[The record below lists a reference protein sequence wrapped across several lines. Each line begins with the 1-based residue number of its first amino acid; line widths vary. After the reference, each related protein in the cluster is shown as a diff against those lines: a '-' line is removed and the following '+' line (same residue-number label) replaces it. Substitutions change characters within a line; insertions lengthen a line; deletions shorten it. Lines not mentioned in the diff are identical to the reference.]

1 MKNEIVAHNDLKI
14 RIEEDFFN
22 SADSN
27 KLLKKFISKLPWESM
42 IIKMFGKDTKIPRLQ
57 CWIGDEGCEYKY
69 SGKQLNRQIW
79 SPDLMMIRKKIYE
92 KLKID
97 FNSVLANYY
106 RDGKDSMGWHSDDEK
121 ELGPDPTIA
130 SISFG
135 SERDLV
141 FRNKITK
148 ETIAIPQ
155 TNGCL
160 ILIDG
165 KTQKNWQHSIK
176 KTQKVIGPRINLTF
190 RNIINKNNF
199 KDF

>member
-1 MKNEIVAHNDLKI
+1 MKNEIVAHNGLKI

-22 SADSN
+22 SVDSK

-42 IIKMFGKDTKIPRLQ
+42 IIKIFGKDTKIPRLQ
-57 CWIGDEGCEYKY
+57 CWIGDEGCEYRY

-79 SPDLMMIRKKIYE
+79 SQDLIMIRKKIYE
-92 KLKID
+92 ELNID

-121 ELGPDPTIA
+121 ELGPNPTIA

-141 FRNKITK
+141 FRNKISK
-148 ETIAIPQ
+148 ETLAIPQ
-155 TNGCL
+155 THGSL

-165 KTQKNWQHSIK
+165 ETQKNWQHSIK
-176 KTQKVIGPRINLTF
+176 KTQKLIGPRINLTF
-190 RNIINKNNF
+190 RNIIIKDNF
-199 KDF
+199 

>member
-57 CWIGDEGCEYKY
+57 CWIGDEGCEYRY

>member
-22 SADSN
+22 SVDSN

-57 CWIGDEGCEYKY
+57 CWIGDKGCEYRY

-79 SPDLMMIRKKIYE
+79 SQDLIMIRKKIYKE
-92 KLKID
+92 LKID

-121 ELGPDPTIA
+121 ELGPNPTIA

-148 ETIAIPQ
+148 ETLAIPQ

-165 KTQKNWQHSIK
+165 ETQRNWQHSIK
-176 KTQKVIGPRINLTF
+176 KTRKVIGPRINLTF

-199 KDF
+199 

>member
-1 MKNEIVAHNDLKI
+1 MNNQIVAHNDLKI
-14 RIEEDFFN
+14 RIEEVFFT
-22 SADSN
+22 SAESN
-27 KLLKKFISKLPWESM
+27 ALLESFISKLPWESM
-42 IIKMFGKDTKIPRLQ
+42 TIKMFGRDTKIPRLQ
-57 CWIGDEGCEYKY
+57 CWIGDEGCEYRY

-79 SPDLMMIRKKIYE
+79 NQDLRMIRKKIYKE
-92 KLKID
+92 LKID

-121 ELGPDPTIA
+121 ELGPNPTIA

-141 FRNKITK
+141 FRNKISKKTL
-148 ETIAIPQ
+148 AIPQ

-165 KTQKNWQHSIK
+165 ETQKNWQHSIK

-190 RNIINKNNF
+190 RNIIHKNNF
-199 KDF
+199 

>member
-57 CWIGDEGCEYKY
+57 CWIGDEGCEYRY

-79 SPDLMMIRKKIYE
+79 SPDLIMIRKKIYE
-92 KLKID
+92 ELKID

-190 RNIINKNNF
+190 RNIIA
-199 KDF
+199 

>member
-14 RIEEDFFN
+14 RILEDFFN
-22 SADSN
+22 SVDSN

-42 IIKMFGKDTKIPRLQ
+42 MIKMFGRDTKIPRLQ
-57 CWIGDEGCEYKY
+57 CWIGDEGCEYRY
-69 SGKQLNRQIW
+69 SGKQLSRQIW
-79 SPDLMMIRKKIYE
+79 NQDLIMIRKKIYQE
-92 KLKID
+92 LKID

-121 ELGPDPTIA
+121 ELGPDPIIA

-165 KTQKNWQHSIK
+165 ETQKNWQHSIK

-199 KDF
+199 

>member
-1 MKNEIVAHNDLKI
+1 MNNQIVAHNDLKI
-14 RIEEDFFN
+14 RIEEVFFT
-22 SADSN
+22 SAESN
-27 KLLKKFISKLPWESM
+27 ALLESFISKLPWESM
-42 IIKMFGKDTKIPRLQ
+42 TIKMFGRDTKIPRLQ
-57 CWIGDEGCEYKY
+57 CWIGDEGCEYRY

-79 SPDLMMIRKKIYE
+79 NQDLTMIRKKIFKE
-92 KLKID
+92 LKID

-121 ELGPDPTIA
+121 ELGPNPTIA

-141 FRNKITK
+141 FRNKISKKTL
-148 ETIAIPQ
+148 TIPQ

-165 KTQKNWQHSIK
+165 ETQKNWQHSIK

-190 RNIINKNNF
+190 RNIIHKNNF
-199 KDF
+199 

>member
-22 SADSN
+22 SVDSK

-57 CWIGDEGCEYKY
+57 CWIGDEGCEYRY

-79 SPDLMMIRKKIYE
+79 SQDLIMIRKKIYE
-92 KLKID
+92 ELNID

-121 ELGPDPTIA
+121 ELGPNPTIA

-141 FRNKITK
+141 FRNKISK
-148 ETIAIPQ
+148 ETLAIPQ
-155 TNGCL
+155 TNGSL

-165 KTQKNWQHSIK
+165 ETQKNWQHSIK
-176 KTQKVIGPRINLTF
+176 KTQKLIGPRINLTF
-190 RNIINKNNF
+190 RNIIIKDNF

>member
-27 KLLKKFISKLPWESM
+27 KLLKKFISELPWESM

-57 CWIGDEGCEYKY
+57 CWIGDKGCEYRY

-79 SPDLMMIRKKIYE
+79 SQDLIMIRKKIYKE
-92 KLKID
+92 LKID

-121 ELGPDPTIA
+121 ELGPNPTIA

-148 ETIAIPQ
+148 ETLAIPQ

-165 KTQKNWQHSIK
+165 ETQRNWQHSIK
-176 KTQKVIGPRINLTF
+176 RTRKVIGPRINLTF

-199 KDF
+199 

>member
-27 KLLKKFISKLPWESM
+27 KLLKKFISELPWESM

-57 CWIGDEGCEYKY
+57 CWIGDKGCEYRY

-79 SPDLMMIRKKIYE
+79 SQDLIMIRKKIYKE
-92 KLKID
+92 LKID

-121 ELGPDPTIA
+121 ELGPNPTIA

-135 SERDLV
+135 GERDLV

-148 ETIAIPQ
+148 ETLAIPQ

-165 KTQKNWQHSIK
+165 ETQRNWQHSIK

-199 KDF
+199 

>member
-1 MKNEIVAHNDLKI
+1 MKNEIVAHNGLKI

-22 SADSN
+22 SVDSK

-57 CWIGDEGCEYKY
+57 CWIGDEGCEYRY
-69 SGKQLNRQIW
+69 SSKQLNRQIW
-79 SPDLMMIRKKIYE
+79 SQDLIMIRKKIYE
-92 KLKID
+92 ELNID

-121 ELGPDPTIA
+121 ELGPNPTIA

-141 FRNKITK
+141 FRNKISK
-148 ETIAIPQ
+148 ETLAIPQ
-155 TNGCL
+155 TNGSL

-165 KTQKNWQHSIK
+165 ETQKNWQHSIK
-176 KTQKVIGPRINLTF
+176 KTQKLIGPRINLTF
-190 RNIINKNNF
+190 RNIIIKDNF
-199 KDF
+199 

>member
-1 MKNEIVAHNDLKI
+1 MKNKIVAHKDLKI

-22 SADSN
+22 TVDSDT
-27 KLLKKFISKLPWESM
+27 LLKNFIKKLPWESM
-42 IIKMFGKDTKIPRLQ
+42 TIRMFGRDTKIPRLQ
-57 CWIGDEGCEYKY
+57 CWIGDQGCEYRY
-69 SGKQLNRQIW
+69 SGKQLNRQAW
-79 SPDLMMIRKKIYE
+79 NQDLIMIRKRIFQKF
-92 KLKID
+92 KID

-141 FRNKITK
+141 FRNRMNK
-148 ETIAIPQ
+148 EILSIPQ

-176 KTQKVIGPRINLTF
+176 KTQKIIGPRINLTF
-190 RNIINKNNF
+190 RNIIITNNL
-199 KDF
+199 

>member
-1 MKNEIVAHNDLKI
+1 MNNQIVAHNDLKI
-14 RIEEDFFN
+14 RIEQVFFT
-22 SADSN
+22 SAESN
-27 KLLKKFISKLPWESM
+27 ALLESFITKLPWESM
-42 IIKMFGKDTKIPRLQ
+42 TIKMFGRDTKIPRLQ
-57 CWIGDEGCEYKY
+57 CWIGDEGCEYRY

-79 SPDLMMIRKKIYE
+79 NQDLTMIRKKIFKE
-92 KLKID
+92 LKID

-121 ELGPDPTIA
+121 ELGPNPTIA

-141 FRNKITK
+141 FRNKISKKTL
-148 ETIAIPQ
+148 TIPQ

-165 KTQKNWQHSIK
+165 ETQKNWQHSIK
-176 KTQKVIGPRINLTF
+176 KTQKIIGPRINLTF
-190 RNIINKNNF
+190 RNIIHKNNF
-199 KDF
+199 

>member
-14 RIEEDFFN
+14 RILEDFFN
-22 SADSN
+22 SVDSN

-42 IIKMFGKDTKIPRLQ
+42 MIKIFGRDTKIPRLQ
-57 CWIGDEGCEYKY
+57 CWIGDEGCEYSY
-69 SGKQLNRQIW
+69 SGKQLSRQIW
-79 SPDLMMIRKKIYE
+79 NQDLIMIRKKIYE
-92 KLKID
+92 ELKID

-165 KTQKNWQHSIK
+165 ETQKNWQHSIK

-199 KDF
+199 

>member
-14 RIEEDFFN
+14 RILEDFFN
-22 SADSN
+22 SVDSN

-42 IIKMFGKDTKIPRLQ
+42 MIKMFGRDTKIPRLQ
-57 CWIGDEGCEYKY
+57 CWIGDEGCEYRY
-69 SGKQLNRQIW
+69 SGKQLSRQIW
-79 SPDLMMIRKKIYE
+79 NQDLIMIRKKIYQE
-92 KLKID
+92 LKID

-121 ELGPDPTIA
+121 ELGPNPTIA

-148 ETIAIPQ
+148 ETLAIPQ

-165 KTQKNWQHSIK
+165 ETQRNWQHSIK

-190 RNIINKNNF
+190 RNIIIF

>member
-1 MKNEIVAHNDLKI
+1 MNNQIVAHNDLKI
-14 RIEEDFFN
+14 RIEEVFFT
-22 SADSN
+22 SAESN
-27 KLLKKFISKLPWESM
+27 ALLESFISKLPWESM
-42 IIKMFGKDTKIPRLQ
+42 TIKMFGRDTKIPRLQ
-57 CWIGDEGCEYKY
+57 CWIGDEGCEYRY

-79 SPDLMMIRKKIYE
+79 NQDLTMIRKKIFKE
-92 KLKID
+92 LKIN

-121 ELGPDPTIA
+121 ELGPNPTIA

-141 FRNKITK
+141 FRNKISKKTL
-148 ETIAIPQ
+148 TIPQ

-165 KTQKNWQHSIK
+165 ETQKNWQHSIK
-176 KTQKVIGPRINLTF
+176 KTQKIIGPRINLTF
-190 RNIINKNNF
+190 RNIIHKNNF
-199 KDF
+199 